1 MTRFGA
7 LYSLILRTQ
16 TTRARVVMLGLLGLL
31 GVVIAIPLRNADD
44 PLEAASHFIDG
55 FGLTLVLPITTLVF
69 ASAALGDFID
79 DNTMVYLWMRPVP
92 RANLALA
99 AATATLTVVLPLV
112 VIPLGVAAIVS
123 GAGSDLVVGTVLA
136 AVVGVVAYTGLFVT
150 LGVRVKRPLLWGLLY
165 ILVWENFV
173 ARLGEAASRLAISS
187 YTRSILSAITDF
199 ELRLADKPVAAS
211 VLVPLAVTATALWYA
226 AHRLTVQDVA

>member
-1 MTRFGA
+1 MTRFRA

-16 TTRARVVMLGLLGLL
+16 TTRARVVMLGVLGLL
-31 GVVIAIPLRNADD
+31 GVVIAIPLRGADD
-44 PLEAASHFIDG
+44 PLDAASHFIDG

-79 DNTMVYLWMRPVP
+79 DSTMVYLWMRPV
-92 RANLALA
+92 RRSSLALA
-99 AATATLTVVLPLV
+99 AATATVTVVLPLV
-112 VIPLGVAAIVS
+112 VIPLGVSAIVS

-136 AVVGVVAYTGLFVT
+136 AVVGVIAYTGLFVT

-173 ARLGEAASRLAISS
+173 ARLGESASRLAISS
-187 YTRSILSAITDF
+187 YTRSILSSITDF
-199 ELRLADKPVAAS
+199 ELRLADKPAAAC
-211 VLVPLAVTATALWYA
+211 VIVPLAVTAAALWYG

>member
-1 MTRFGA
+1 VKRFRA

-16 TTRARVVMLGLLGLL
+16 TTRARVVMLGVLGLL
-31 GVVIAIPLRNADD
+31 GVVIAIPLRGADNR
-44 PLEAASHFIDG
+44 LEAASHFIDG

-79 DNTMVYLWMRPVP
+79 DGTMVYLWMRPVP

-99 AATATLTVVLPLV
+99 AATATVTVVLPLV
-112 VIPLGVAAIVS
+112 VIPLTVAAIVS
-123 GAGSDLVVGTVLA
+123 GAGGDLVVGTILA

-150 LGVRVKRPLLWGLLY
+150 LGVRLKRPLLWGLLY
-165 ILVWENFV
+165 ILVWEGFI
-173 ARLGEAASRLAISS
+173 ARLGKAASRLSIAS
-187 YTRSILSAITDF
+187 YTRSILSSIAGYD
-199 ELRLADKPVAAS
+199 LRFADLPAAAC
-211 VLVPLAVTATALWYA
+211 VIVPLAVTAVALGYA

>member
-1 MTRFGA
+1 MTRFAA

-31 GVVIAIPLRNADD
+31 GVVIAIPLRGADNR
-44 PLEAASHFIDG
+44 LEAASHFIDG

-79 DNTMVYLWMRPVP
+79 DNTMVYLWMRPV
-92 RANLALA
+92 RRSALALA
-99 AATATLTVVLPLV
+99 AAAATVTVVLPLV
-112 VIPLGVAAIVS
+112 VIPLTAAAIVT
-123 GAGSDLVVGTVLA
+123 GAGSDLVVGTMLA
-136 AVVGVVAYTGLFVT
+136 SIVGVVAYTALFVT

-165 ILVWENFV
+165 VLVWENFI
-173 ARLGEAASRLAISS
+173 ARLGESASRLAISS
-187 YTRSILSAITDF
+187 YTRSILSSITNF
-199 ELRLADKPVAAS
+199 ELRLADKPAAAC
-211 VLVPLAVTATALWYA
+211 VIVPLAVTAAALWYA